1 MCCDDWR
8 DFATG
13 GMVNG
18 SPTRV
23 GELSCSCGMVGKLI
37 PPKRTQDETI
47 EPYDERES
55 NPWSAVA
62 SAFLA

>member
-8 DFATG
+8 DFAKG

-18 SPTRV
+18 SPTLV
-23 GELSCSCGMVGKLI
+23 GELSCTCGMLGHLI
-37 PPKRTQDETI
+37 PPKQDESI

-55 NPWSAVA
+55 NP
-62 SAFLA
+62 